1 MVTKKKKI
9 PKTDPK
15 KLMALVVDESLL
27 ENRKK
32 NENKDSKREDKQSK
46 EEPKTVYN
54 KWDNIQK
61 SDFIKKEVDGNF
73 YGQHKEWKKNIWIGP
88 YRTEKELDKVI
99 NSYVTETKKDILH
112 RDIKNIHSVLMG
124 IE

>member
-27 ENRKK
+27 ESRKK
-32 NENKDSKREDKQSK
+32 NDKDSKK
-46 EEPKTVYN
+46 EEKTSEDVPKSSCN
-54 KWDNIQK
+54 KWYNIQK
-61 SDFIKKEVDGNF
+61 SDFIKKEVKGNF

-88 YRTEKELDKVI
+88 YSTEKELDKVI

-112 RDIKNIHSVLMG
+112 RNIKNIHSIL
-124 IE
+124 IDLD